1 MALLGKIRN
10 QFGWV
15 MMGLVIL
22 GVGGFLFMDV
32 SSIGQGGMGGQ
43 QRIVAKINGEEVLR
57 EDFEQYIENYNGA
70 RASSEQIRSQAWED
84 MLSDVIF
91 RQQAQRLGL
100 TITEQEMSDLFT
112 GDDMSMSALVRQQ
125 FMNPGTNQVDRTAI
139 EQRRTQYIQID
150 EKDPSEI
157 NQQEFEF
164 YQAWKALEKSVA
176 SDRLASKYMGMI
188 EKSMYAPGWMTN
200 VEYNRNNQSFD
211 FSFVSVLY
219 ADVPNT
225 EVKVSDEEMTAYIK
239 GHPKKYEREANVS
252 IDYVV
257 MEVSPTQEDTINYR
271 KEMDSLAVLFKA
283 AKNDT
288 TFVQNQ
294 RGTMDPT
301 FFTKDTWQDEMI
313 EDTLFSVEKGT
324 VVGPYMDNTGNF
336 KVLKVLETKNVP
348 DSVKVRHIFKRANQ
362 RDFASVQAAA
372 VELDSLRKM
381 LVAGEAD
388 FDSLALKHSTDGTR
402 TKGGDLGYRG
412 RGDAFGP
419 RFESYIFDVGE
430 KDSFAIVPSNEGI
443 HLVQITGYKFPAE
456 TNKGVRIATLTKA
469 IVPSDETADM
479 MENKANEIMAAN
491 RSLEE
496 LRTAAK
502 EANLRINNAASLE
515 IHDFAL
521 GQDVSG
527 GIAAEIIKWGHQE
540 ATAGEVSGRVFPITT
555 GEENY
560 VSKILIPALVSKA
573 DKGLATIEDAAV
585 KQEVERILRNE
596 KKAEIVRKNLEGV
609 NTLEG
614 VTAKYS
620 NAQVKTASG
629 VRYDAPFI
637 QEIGGSEPKLLAAA
651 DKLEAG
657 KVSAPIAGNLGVYM
671 IQLQK
676 KTTPPNMPD
685 VKIARRSVMSKMIP
699 RTPMNPNGY
708 RSLVRDAIKDKMKIK
723 DNRAQIY

>member
-32 SSIGQGGMGGQ
+32 SSIGQGGMGTQ

-57 EDFEQYIENYNGA
+57 EDFDQYVENYNNA
-70 RASSEQIRSQAWED
+70 QASSEQIRSQAWED
-84 MLSDVIF
+84 MLNDVIF
-91 RQQAQRLGL
+91 RQQAQKLGL
-100 TITEQEMSDLFT
+100 SITEQEMSELFT
-112 GDDMSMSALVRQQ
+112 GDDMSMSPLVRQQ
-125 FMNPGTNQVDRTAI
+125 FTNQGTGQVDRNAI
-139 EQRRTQYIQID
+139 EQRRGSFITID
-150 EKDPSEI
+150 EKDPTEI

-164 YQAWKALEKSVA
+164 YTAWKSLEKSVA

-200 VEYNRNNQSFD
+200 VEYNRNNQSFN

-239 GHPKKYEREANVS
+239 EHPKKYEREANVS
-252 IDYVV
+252 FDYVV
-257 MEVSPTQEDTINYR
+257 YEVFPTTADTANY
-271 KEMDSLAVLFKA
+271 KEEMDSLAKDFA
-283 AKNDT
+283 EAPNDT

-294 RGTMDPT
+294 RGTMDPK
-301 FFTKDTWQDEMI
+301 FFTKDTWQDEMV
-313 EDTLFSVEKGT
+313 EDTIFSAEEGA
-324 VVGPYMDNTGNF
+324 VVGPYMDNAGNF
-336 KVLKVLETKNVP
+336 KVVKVLETKNMP
-348 DSVKVRHIFKRANQ
+348 DSVKVRHIFKRSNP

-372 VELDSLRKM
+372 IELDSLRKI
-381 LVAGEAD
+381 LVD
-388 FDSLALKHSTDGTR
+388 DPSQFDSLALKHSADGTR
-402 TKGGDLGYRG
+402 TKGGELGYRG

-443 HLVQITGYKFPAE
+443 HLVQIRGYKYPAE
-456 TNKGVRIATLTKA
+456 TQKGVRLATLTKA
-469 IVPSDETADM
+469 IVPSDETADA
-479 MENKANEIMAAN
+479 MELKANEFMAAN
-491 RSLEE
+491 RNIED
-496 LRTAAK
+496 LRKAAK
-502 EANLRINNAASLE
+502 EANLRINTASSLE

-521 GQDVSG
+521 GQDVNG

-540 ATAGEVSGRVFPITT
+540 AKVGEVSGRVYPITD
-555 GEENY
+555 GQNNY
-560 VSKILIPALVSKA
+560 VTKIIIPALVSKA
-573 DKGLATIEDAAV
+573 GKGLATVQDAAV
-585 KQEVERILRNE
+585 KAEVERILRNE
-596 KKAEIVRKNLEGV
+596 KKADIVRKNLEGV

-614 VTAKYS
+614 VVAKYS
-620 NAQVKTASG
+620 SAQVKTAAG

-637 QEIGGSEPKLLAAA
+637 QEIGGSEPKVLAAA

-657 KVSAPIAGNLGVYM
+657 KVSTPIAGNLGVYM
-671 IQLQK
+671 IQLTSKQA
-676 KTTPPNMPD
+676 PPNMPD

-708 RSLVRDAIKDKMKIK
+708 RDLVKDAIKEKVKIK
-723 DNRAQIY
+723 DNRAEIY